1 MIVIF
6 SSIVPPI
13 YHKRITGNLTIAYEF
28 HIRIHG
34 TSSESVENFRPNN
47 PISLPNS
54 RHNQDGVRPAFVS
67 YQFDPFDPH
76 SSQSCYGNVL
86 ALGYVHRYTRFIM
99 QPEKIGIYEVIAE
112 LGRGGMATVYRAY
125 DPRFEREVAVKVL
138 PQELLHADPQFRL
151 RFEREAKIIAQLEHS
166 AIVPVYDVGEAN
178 GQPYFVMRYMNGGS
192 LSERIKAGNLTVE
205 DAAQILGAIAPGLDE
220 AHAKGIVHRDIK
232 PSNILFDRRGAPYIS
247 DFGIAK
253 LTQAQSGSVTG
264 SAIIGTPAYMAPE
277 QAQGIEVDGRADIY
291 ALGIILYE
299 MLTGKQ
305 PYEADTPMAVA
316 IKHITDPVPNI
327 RQINPRLPEGIEAII
342 QKAMAKKRED
352 RFSTALEMTNALR
365 DVARGTTTQ
374 LHNRANAPTVQ
385 ATAQPETVAPR
396 KGFNPLYGIVP
407 VALLA
412 LLAASFFIFNNA
424 ESASPTELP
433 ILTATSA
440 PAATQIATSAEE
452 ATSVPAVIVE
462 STPTE
467 TPPPTE
473 TLTPTPS
480 VPVRGNADQIAFVAN
495 NEIWL
500 MNVDGSDLR
509 QVTTD
514 GGTKS
519 DLQWLADGETLVFI
533 SGLTIKTYNL
543 RTGVVEILTSFPSAS
558 SLNAFRVSH
567 SGEQAMISLNNEI
580 FVFPFDTETIRNV
593 SRKSDL
599 LALEP
604 CISPETQTRSA
615 LIVREARWSAD
626 DGLVAWLYTGV
637 DANNA
642 SLRSDQ
648 VSVLNIEDCTPATID
663 LLDNFPGTRF
673 TPVGYQ
679 NRTLPDFDWDG
690 GSLFVFNTNRRN
702 NGWGELYSYNWESYR
717 ENLLNPIRGRCC
729 YRDARWSPDGT
740 YLLFTFQEEALG
752 NAAPTLMYY
761 VPYGEIGAGANFTP
775 LPLPEGFFQDPRE
788 APQPAL
794 RRAQP

>member
-1 MIVIF
+1 
-6 SSIVPPI
+6 
-13 YHKRITGNLTIAYEF
+13 
-28 HIRIHG
+28 
-34 TSSESVENFRPNN
+34 
-47 PISLPNS
+47 
-54 RHNQDGVRPAFVS
+54 
-67 YQFDPFDPH
+67 
-76 SSQSCYGNVL
+76 
-86 ALGYVHRYTRFIM
+86 M

-192 LSERIKAGNLTVE
+192 LAERIKAGNLTVE
-205 DAAQILGAIAPGLDE
+205 DAAQLLGAIAPGLDE
-220 AHAKGIVHRDIK
+220 AHARGIVHRDIK

-316 IKHITDPVPNI
+316 IKHITEPVPNI
-327 RQINPRLPEGIEAII
+327 RQINPQLPEGIETII
-342 QKAMAKKRED
+342 QKAMAKNRED
-352 RFSTALEMTNALR
+352 RFSTAVEMTNALR
-365 DVARGTTTQ
+365 DVARGMTAQ
-374 LHNRANAPTVQ
+374 LQARANAPTIQ
-385 ATAQPETVAPR
+385 AAAQPEAVVPR
-396 KGFNPLYGIVP
+396 RGFNPMYGIAP
-407 VALLA
+407 VAVLV
-412 LLAASFFIFNNA
+412 LLAAGYFLFNNVW
-424 ESASPTELP
+424 SAPSTELP
-433 ILTATSA
+433 TLTVTSA
-440 PAATQIATSAEE
+440 PAATQTATLEATSA
-452 ATSVPAVIVE
+452 PAVIIE

-519 DLQWLADGETLVFI
+519 DLQWLGDGETLLFI

-543 RTGVVEILTSFPSAS
+543 STGVVEILTSFPSAL

-567 SGEQAMISLNNEI
+567 SGDQAMIALNNEV
-580 FVFPFDTETIRNV
+580 FVIPFDMEGIRNV
-593 SRKSDL
+593 SKKRDL

-604 CISPETQTRSA
+604 CIRPVEQTRSA
-615 LIVREARWSAD
+615 LIVREARWAAD

-637 DANNA
+637 DPNNS

-648 VSVLNIEDCTPATID
+648 VSVLNIQDCTPETID

-702 NGWGELYSYNWESYR
+702 NGWGELYSYNWERYR

-740 YLLFTFQEEALG
+740 YLLFAFQEEALG
-752 NAAPTLMYY
+752 NAAPTLLYY

-775 LPLPEGFFQDPRE
+775 IPLPEGFFQNPRE

-794 RRAQP
+794 RVAQ